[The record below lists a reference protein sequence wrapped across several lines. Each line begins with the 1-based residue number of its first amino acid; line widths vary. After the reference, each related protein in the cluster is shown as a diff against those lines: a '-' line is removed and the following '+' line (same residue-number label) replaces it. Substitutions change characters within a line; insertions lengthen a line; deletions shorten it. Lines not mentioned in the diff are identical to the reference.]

1 MRARSKEERDANKGK
16 RDKKKV
22 VHDAFL
28 EKQKGIYQKE
38 MDALVRERKELEN
51 VKADYEIRK
60 KETVAAVK
68 GKVMQY
74 FEDNKDKLGI
84 DTTEKED
91 ISKFITKPSVKAVF
105 DKFDVPLKY
114 FFEFYSRSE
123 HHVISNEL
131 ERNMES
137 MNKKE
142 FIRFAYQTHIV
153 PALIPIKDMN
163 NMFKLLVR
171 ERMTEDPQITMQ
183 VLDYKYFMKS
193 LVRIAAI
200 AQDYLGGQKGKLL
213 EKHLQE
219 LEEEKQKTIKMKDK
233 IAKKLKIKVKGKRTA
248 RGSDTSLDRGGE
260 TSGNN
265 TGRDTEKSVDK
276 SVDKSGDNTLDKLH
290 KRGAKKPRKK
300 VQILG
305 FKEQSLRNSSNL
317 KNVVSEADLLNR
329 NSKNIN
335 LMLENGNKTQI
346 LMHMKNVKV
355 EDIRIAKSVDVSII
369 TAKTIE
375 TLLEYLD
382 LLPEDNKYTLD
393 KKLNTHVRRIEG
405 AKPNKFTKTIVPK
418 KAEAVDKDT
427 SDDEPGYDSTG
438 SPLTRKSKTEKTG
451 NSDSEDK
458 SDGETVK

>member
-1 MRARSKEERDANKGK
+1 MRARSKEERHANKGK

-22 VHDAFL
+22 QHDAFL

-51 VKADYEIRK
+51 IKADYEVRK

-74 FEDNKDKLGI
+74 FKDNKDKLGI

-91 ISKFITKPSVKAVF
+91 ISKFITKSSVKAVF
-105 DKFDVPLKY
+105 DKFDVPLRY

-123 HHVISNEL
+123 HHAISSDL

-171 ERMTEDPQITMQ
+171 ERMTEDPQVTMQ

-213 EKHLQE
+213 EKHLEE
-219 LEEEKQKTIKMKDK
+219 LEEEKQKTIKIKDK
-233 IAKKLKIKVKGKRTA
+233 IAKKLKVKVKGKRTA
-248 RGSDTSLDRGGE
+248 RGSDTSMDRGGE

-265 TGRDTEKSVDK
+265 TERSPDK
-276 SVDKSGDNTLDKLH
+276 SVDKSEDKTQDKLY
-290 KRGAKKPRKK
+290 KRGARKPRKK
-300 VQILG
+300 VHVLG
-305 FKEQSLRNSSNL
+305 FKEQSYRKNSNL

-335 LMLENGNKTQI
+335 LMFENGSKAQV
-346 LMHMKNVKV
+346 LMHQKNVKV
-355 EDIRIAKSVDVSII
+355 EDIRITKSVDVSII

-405 AKPNKFTKTIVPK
+405 AKPNKFTKTIVPH

-451 NSDSEDK
+451 NSGSEDK
-458 SDGETVK
+458 SDGETVKL